1 MPVTALPTAADMR
14 CLADWQAIAPGFG
27 RDSNVFERHIQP
39 ILQQLE
45 KLDTTRDIW
54 VIENGGNSAHVCAF
68 VRSKNNDNPAN
79 NGMYVYMSLL
89 APIAAVARGHAL
101 VDKKIQSFKPP
112 EPSEVLTLATAENDW
127 ERAVITAIEH
137 GGFELLTPQQA
148 MTPLPAEV
156 TPYEYCLTAEP
167 WDRLFHVLFSL
178 SD

>member
-1 MPVTALPTAADMR
+1 MPLTALPTAADMR

-27 RDSNVFERHIQP
+27 RDSHVFERRIQP

-54 VIENGGNSAHVCAF
+54 MMESGGNSAHVCAF
-68 VRSKNNDNPAN
+68 VRSKSSKHPAS

-101 VDKKIQSFKPP
+101 VDKKSQSFKPP
-112 EPSEVLTLATAENDW
+112 EPAEVLTLATAENDW

-156 TPYEYCLTAEP
+156 APYEYCLTAEP
-167 WDRLFHVLFSL
+167 WDRLLHVLFSL